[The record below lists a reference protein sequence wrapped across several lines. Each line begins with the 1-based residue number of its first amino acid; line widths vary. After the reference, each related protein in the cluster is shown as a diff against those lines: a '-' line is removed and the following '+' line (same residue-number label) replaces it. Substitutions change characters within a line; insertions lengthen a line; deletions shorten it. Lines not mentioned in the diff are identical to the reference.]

1 MTDTF
6 TLTSEDYELIVAFAS
21 CSLDESPGS
30 NWVQKA
36 GRLPSFICQIARAIK
51 RSGKTTSEAI
61 AIAVSRVKVWAS
73 GKGVDK
79 DTQAKAVAAVA
90 EWEKLRAKSHA
101 KSGAKKAEKDVKA
114 SVMVN
119 DADLLRIVAFTP
131 RCQFHPIDQV
141 LAYQPASAVQQIL
154 ALAKNDD
161 S

>member
-1 MTDTF
+1 MPD
-6 TLTSEDYELIVAFAS
+6 
-21 CSLDESPGS
+21 
-30 NWVQKA
+30 
-36 GRLPSFICQIARAIK
+36 FICRIARAIK

-79 DTQAKAVAAVA
+79 GTQAKAVAALG
-90 EWEKLRAKSHA
+90 EWEKKRAETHA
-101 KSGAKKAEKDVKA
+101 KSGAKKSGHALAA
-114 SVMVN
+114 SFECG

-131 RCQFHPIDQV
+131 RCEFHPIDQV
-141 LAYQPASAVQQIL
+141 LAYQPVSAVQQIL